1 MFKYAYSLL
10 LIRRTNMSTRV
21 SPLFPRDYWFSKD
34 EYTELRKLLKSDE
47 SSTKAYIPVRLSNF
61 FRVSPSNSFR
71 VSHVGDVSSTPSGRE
86 SLPQVRVAHKNDA
99 NFPSIVMGKMSSRT
113 MAYIR
118 LKEEDKALLMRIAL
132 YYDVS
137 ESDAVKIALKRLAK
151 ELGLLSS

>member
-1 MFKYAYSLL
+1 M
-10 LIRRTNMSTRV
+10 
-21 SPLFPRDYWFSKD
+21 
-34 EYTELRKLLKSDE
+34 
-47 SSTKAYIPVRLSNF
+47 
-61 FRVSPSNSFR
+61 
-71 VSHVGDVSSTPSGRE
+71 GDVSSTPSVRE

-118 LKEEDKALLMRIAL
+118 LKEEDKALLMRIAV